1 LSRAAGERNR
11 LAREESP
18 YLRQHADNPVDWYPW
33 GEEALGRARE
43 ENLPILLSI
52 GYSACHWC
60 HVMEHESFADPETA
74 RLMNE
79 GFVNVKVD
87 REERPDIDSLY
98 MRAVQALT
106 GQGGWPLT
114 VFLTPDQEPFYGG
127 TYFPPQAKHGLPS
140 FRDLLRATRS
150 AWEERPDE
158 VLSAAG
164 KVTDV
169 LRRSISRSTPSAES
183 NLAGLA
189 TRSAAEILGRHDPT
203 FGGFGRAP
211 KFPQPVVLDFLLE
224 HSVLGSDPDARD
236 AVLQTLRQMAAGG
249 IRDHLGGGF
258 HRYAVDQRWL
268 VPHFEK
274 MLYDNALLAGVYL
287 RAFQVTHE
295 REFAEVCRAILEDL
309 MDDFRSPEGAF
320 YTARDADSDGEEGI
334 FYIWTPEE
342 VDRLLGDKQGSLFRR
357 CYDVTAEGN
366 FEGSNI
372 LHLPHDLD
380 AIARSEGL
388 SREELDRQ
396 LAGARATLREA
407 RAERNPPLRDE
418 KVLTGWNALA
428 IRSFAEAGVVLHE
441 PAWVDVAVA
450 AAEAILE
457 SARSGGR
464 LLHQRKGKGE
474 PILAFLEDVAGLG
487 NALLTLHEATLD
499 SRWLHEA
506 IALDEEVETRF
517 RDGGTGLLYDTP
529 DDGPTLILRPRE
541 ITDSPLPSG
550 YSLAAELRFR
560 VGRLLGDDQR
570 LDATTDFVRD
580 ELPSIEA
587 MPIGF
592 GRLLAVAGRLAHP
605 GVEVL
610 IAAGDDPDDTDLLLR
625 TAHRPF
631 LPGRVISGILGDAE
645 PPVDSPLHSGRGPVD
660 GRSAAWVCRDFSC
673 RTPVTRAE
681 ELEEALTG
689 KGLN

>member
-1 LSRAAGERNR
+1 LSRAPGEQNR

-169 LRRSISRSTPSAES
+169 LRRSIARSTPSAGS
-183 NLAGLA
+183 NLDALA
-189 TRSAAEILGRHDPT
+189 TRSAADILGRYDPT

-224 HSVLGSDPDARD
+224 HSVLGSDSDARD

-295 REFAEVCRAILEDL
+295 EEFAEVCRAILEDL
-309 MDDFRSPEGAF
+309 RDDFRSPEGSF
-320 YTARDADSDGEEGI
+320 YTARDADSDGEEGL

-342 VDRLLGDKQGSLFRR
+342 VDRLLGDEEGPLFRR

-380 AIARSEGL
+380 AIAHSEGL
-388 SREELDRQ
+388 SREKLDRR
-396 LAGARATLREA
+396 LARSRAVLREA

-441 PAWVDVAVA
+441 PAWVDVAVE
-450 AAEAILE
+450 AAEAILA

-487 NALLTLHEATLD
+487 NALLALHEATLD
-499 SRWLHEA
+499 PRWLHEA

-517 RDGGTGLLYDTP
+517 RDEGTGLLHDTP
-529 DDGPTLILRPRE
+529 DDGSNLILRPRE

-592 GRLLAVAGRLAHP
+592 GRLLSVAGRLAHP
-605 GVEVL
+605 AVEVL
-610 IAAGDDPDDTDLLLR
+610 IAAGDNPEEAEVLLR

-631 LPGRVISGILGDAE
+631 LPGRVISGIPGDGR

-689 KGLN
+689 RGLN